1 MEGKSILIIGAGK
14 IGRSFIGQLFGSS
27 GYEVI
32 FADVDTG
39 LVNELNR
46 RRGYP
51 VIIKDEQIQRLWIP
65 HVRAVSALDH
75 KRVVTE
81 ISNASVMAVS
91 VGKNALE
98 KVLPLI
104 AEGLK
109 ARCKGN
115 PNRPLDIIIAEN
127 MRSASGFM
135 RQKLA
140 ALLPR
145 DYSLD
150 RLVGLVETSIGKMV
164 PIMTEADLK
173 EDPLQVFAE
182 AYNDLVL
189 DKHGFKGAVPEVA
202 GLCPKENIKA
212 WVDRKAFIHNLGHAT
227 AAYTGNFFFPDAI
240 YIYEVLTDEKVYS
253 LVRQTMLQSADVL
266 LRIYPRDFTFTGLN
280 IEDISRFQNK
290 ALKDTVFRVGQ
301 DLPRKLSIND
311 RFAGIIR
318 LARQQSLP
326 YHRILEAMTCGFF
339 FKAVNEKGEAA
350 AADKK
355 FIREV
360 MQGIEAALVQ
370 YCGFHPENVG
380 ALWVGHPRFV
390 PCTPLGV
397 MALIHSTGT
406 EIKGKRAVVVGR
418 SNIVGKPVASLLLA
432 EHATVTLCHSR
443 TADLAGEC
451 RSADIL
457 VAAVATDMHSSCSL
471 TAYVSSISLLVGEA
485 SLAPLFGMISTR
497 PSEESLLS
505 ASLTGVLLTP
515 I

>member
-1 MEGKSILIIGAGK
+1 MEGKSILIFGAGK
-14 IGRSFIGQLFGSS
+14 IGRSFIGQLFGLS

-51 VIIKDEQIQRLWIP
+51 VIIKDEVEKRLWIP
-65 HVRAVSALDH
+65 RVRAVSALDY

-81 ISNASVMAVS
+81 ISKASVLAVS

-109 ARCKGN
+109 ARFNEN
-115 PNRPLDIIIAEN
+115 PSRPLDIIIAEN
-127 MRSASGFM
+127 MRSAAGFM

-140 ALLPR
+140 ALLPL
-145 DYSLD
+145 DYPLD

-164 PIMTEADLK
+164 PIMTEVDLK

-182 AYNDLVL
+182 AYNDLIL

-202 GLCPKENIKA
+202 GLCPKENIQA

-227 AAYTGNFFFPDAI
+227 AAYTGNFFFPDAV
-240 YIYEVLTDEKVYS
+240 YIYEVLTDEKVYGM
-253 LVRQTMLQSADVL
+253 VRQTMLQSADVL
-266 LRIYPRDFTFTGLN
+266 LRIYPRDFTFTDLETH
-280 IEDISRFQNK
+280 IDDLLSRFQNK

-326 YHRILEAMTCGFF
+326 YHHILEAMTCGFF
-339 FKAVNEKGEAA
+339 FKARNEKGEPA

-355 FIREV
+355 FIREA
-360 MQGIEAALVQ
+360 MQGIEAALAQ
-370 YCGFHPENVG
+370 YCGFHPEND
-380 ALWVGHPRFV
+380 RE
-390 PCTPLGV
+390 
-397 MALIHSTGT
+397 LID
-406 EIKGKRAVVVGR
+406 EITREYNKLRQIKENNR
-418 SNIVGKPVASLLLA
+418 
-432 EHATVTLCHSR
+432 
-443 TADLAGEC
+443 
-451 RSADIL
+451 IL
-457 VAAVATDMHSSCSL
+457 D
-471 TAYVSSISLLVGEA
+471 
-485 SLAPLFGMISTR
+485 
-497 PSEESLLS
+497 
-505 ASLTGVLLTP
+505 
-515 I
+515 